1 MSFLQNSV
9 DSVGVRRGGTAPS
22 AGEACHRQNGLA
34 RMQAG
39 RMLAFDTLQTD
50 SLEANYFLAAL
61 LPMDDRGLAQKLLC
75 L

>member
-1 MSFLQNSV
+1 
-9 DSVGVRRGGTAPS
+9 
-22 AGEACHRQNGLA
+22 
-34 RMQAG
+34 MQAG